1 VSYRENSRF
10 KQIGQQLEIN
20 QEWELGALRAHP
32 ESTLNS
38 PKILRF
44 NAQSSPF
51 SLTIVSVALAIQVSN
66 LIGGETM
73 DEKGLLE
80 LWNTKRSQVISAQI
94 APTLMLIGVFVLAAY
109 GKFETATDAAKYL
122 TIGVAAATGILAIIS
137 QYATIREA
145 EILLVDLKRLEK
157 PSELS
162 KRIADSRSLLSL
174 SAIAMVGLGVGV
186 FALVVWAVLG

>member
-1 VSYRENSRF
+1 
-10 KQIGQQLEIN
+10 
-20 QEWELGALRAHP
+20 
-32 ESTLNS
+32 
-38 PKILRF
+38 
-44 NAQSSPF
+44 
-51 SLTIVSVALAIQVSN
+51 
-66 LIGGETM
+66 M

-80 LWNTKRSQVISAQI
+80 LWNTKRSQVINAQI

-162 KRIADSRSLLSL
+162 KKIEAQLRAAAAKENLTLTAETRICRFDPPFKPGFMQYNE
-174 SAIAMVGLGVGV
+174 IVIPIVQ
-186 FALVVWAVLG
+186 